1 MFSLQTGRTTVR
13 ASREAICHEVCP
25 GELQGGS
32 PAFLMQKR
40 ETPGAVEGILQNA

>member
-1 MFSLQTGRTTVR
+1 MFSLQGEPISTLSFER
-13 ASREAICHEVCP
+13 SICHEVCP